1 MDYRFLTRRA
11 FALGFALGVALAAG
25 PAAAQ
30 TWPTRPVKIVVPF
43 SAATAADIAART
55 LATRLAEAWGQ
66 GVVVENVMGAGGN
79 IGAATVAKAA
89 HDGYT
94 LLMAGINN
102 VINPSLYPDVGYDME
117 RDFKPIARI
126 AIAPLAFVANPSF
139 PPSTVPELIA
149 FARAKPKAVNYG
161 SGGNG
166 SVTHLVFELLKTK
179 TSIDMTHVPYKGI
192 AQMMTD
198 ILGNQI
204 PLGAPAAASALPQLR
219 SGKLKVLAVTSA
231 KRSSQLPDVPTVAE
245 AAGIADF
252 DVSAWN
258 GLVAPARTP
267 DEVVTKVYG
276 DVARIAHTKDFVEA
290 MQKAGLEV
298 DLLAPP
304 EFRAF
309 VTAELAKWSQLVKA
323 SGAKLD

>member
-1 MDYRFLTRRA
+1 MSRKLRLAFGVLA
-11 FALGFALGVALAAG
+11 FAVAPAALAQA
-25 PAAAQ
+25 
-30 TWPTRPVKIVVPF
+30 WPTRPVKIVVPF
-43 SAATAADIAART
+43 STGTAADIAARQ
-55 LATRLAEAWGQ
+55 LATRLADAWGQ

-79 IGAATVAKAA
+79 IGAVTVAKATP
-89 HDGYT
+89 DGYT

-102 VINPSLYPDVGYDME
+102 VINPSLYADAGYDMAG
-117 RDFKPIARI
+117 DFKPIARI
-126 AIAPLAFVANPSF
+126 AIAPLAFVANPGF
-139 PPSTVPELIA
+139 PPSSVTELVA
-149 FARAKPKAVNYG
+149 LARAKPKTVLYG

-179 TSIDMTHVPYKGI
+179 TTIEMTHVPYKGI

-204 PLGAPAAASALPQLR
+204 PLGAPAAASALPQLK

-231 KRSSQLPDVPTVAE
+231 KRSTQLPDVPTVSE
-245 AAGIADF
+245 SGIPDF

-267 DEVVTKVYG
+267 DDVVAKVYA
-276 DVARIAHTKDFVEA
+276 DVAKIAQTKEFVEA
-290 MQKAGLEV
+290 MQKAGLET
-298 DLLAPP
+298 DLMAPA

-309 VTAELAKWSQLVKA
+309 IAAELAKWSKLVKD

>member
-1 MDYRFLTRRA
+1 MRHKLLV
-11 FALGFALGVALAAG
+11 ALVALAVAVA
-25 PAAAQ
+25 PAAALAQ
-30 TWPTRPVKIVVPF
+30 TWPAKPVKIVVPF
-43 SAATAADIAART
+43 STGTAADIAARQ
-55 LATRLAEAWGQ
+55 LAARFADAWGQ
-66 GVVVENVMGAGGN
+66 GVVVENVIGAGGN
-79 IGAATVAKAA
+79 IGAMTVAKAA
-89 HDGYT
+89 PDGYT

-102 VINPSLYPDVGYDME
+102 VINPSLYADVGYDMA

-126 AIAPLAFVANPSF
+126 AIAPLAFVANPAF
-139 PPSTVPELIA
+139 PPSSVNELVA
-149 FARAKPKAVNYG
+149 LARAKPKTVLYG

-179 TSIDMTHVPYKGI
+179 TAIEMTHVPYKGI

-198 ILGNQI
+198 ILGNQV
-204 PLGAPAAASALPQLR
+204 PLGAPAAASALPQLK

-231 KRSSQLPDVPTVAE
+231 KRSAQLPDVPTVSE
-245 AAGIADF
+245 SGISDF

-267 DEVVTKVYG
+267 DEVVAKVYA
-276 DVARIAHTKDFVEA
+276 DVAKIAQTKEFVEA
-290 MQKAGLEV
+290 MQKAGLET
-298 DLLAPP
+298 DLMTPA

-309 VTAELAKWSQLVKA
+309 IAAELAKWSKLVKD

>member
-1 MDYRFLTRRA
+1 MNRTLLAALA
-11 FALGFALGVALAAG
+11 FALASA
-25 PAAAQ
+25 PAAALAQ
-30 TWPTRPVKIVVPF
+30 AWPAKPVKIVVPF
-43 SAATAADIAART
+43 SAATAADIAARQ
-55 LATRLAEAWGQ
+55 LATRLADAWGQ

-79 IGAATVAKAA
+79 IGAVAVAKAA
-89 HDGYT
+89 PDGYT

-102 VINPSLYPDVGYDME
+102 VINPSLYADAGYDMAG
-117 RDFKPIARI
+117 DFKPIARI
-126 AIAPLAFVANPSF
+126 AIAPLAFVANPAF
-139 PPSTVPELIA
+139 PPNSVPELIA
-149 FARAKPKAVNYG
+149 LAKAKPKSVLYG

-166 SVTHLVFELLKTK
+166 SVTHLVFELLKTSS
-179 TSIDMTHVPYKGI
+179 SIDMTHVPYKGI

-245 AAGIADF
+245 AGIAGF

-267 DEVVTKVYG
+267 DEVVTKVHG
-276 DVARIAHTKDFVEA
+276 DVIRIAQTKEFVEA
-290 MQKAGLEV
+290 LQKAGLDTDPLGPV
-298 DLLAPP
+298 

-309 VTAELAKWSQLVKA
+309 IAAELDKWAKLVKA

>member
-1 MDYRFLTRRA
+1 MNRMLLAALA
-11 FALGFALGVALAAG
+11 FALASA
-25 PAAAQ
+25 PAAALAQ
-30 TWPTRPVKIVVPF
+30 AWPAKPVKIVVPF
-43 SAATAADIAART
+43 SAATAADIAARQ
-55 LATRLAEAWGQ
+55 LATRLADAWGQ

-79 IGAATVAKAA
+79 IGAVAVAKAA
-89 HDGYT
+89 PDGYT

-102 VINPSLYPDVGYDME
+102 VINPSLYADAGYDMAG
-117 RDFKPIARI
+117 DFKPIARI
-126 AIAPLAFVANPSF
+126 AIAPLAFVANPAF
-139 PPSTVPELIA
+139 PPNSVPELIA
-149 FARAKPKAVNYG
+149 LAKARPKSVLYG

-166 SVTHLVFELLKTK
+166 SVTHLVFELLKTSS
-179 TSIDMTHVPYKGI
+179 SIDMTHVPYKGI

-245 AAGIADF
+245 AGIAGF

-267 DEVVTKVYG
+267 DEVVAKVHG
-276 DVARIAHTKDFVEA
+276 DVIRIAQTKEFVEA
-290 MQKAGLEV
+290 LQKAGL
-298 DLLAPP
+298 DTDPLGPA

-309 VTAELAKWSQLVKA
+309 IAAELDKWAKLVKA

>member
-1 MDYRFLTRRA
+1 MNRTLRAALAVFVAAAAPAA
-11 FALGFALGVALAAG
+11 FAQGY
-25 PAAAQ
+25 PAK
-30 TWPTRPVKIVVPF
+30 PVRIVVPF
-43 SAATAADIAART
+43 SAATAADIAARQ
-55 LATRLAEAWGQ
+55 LATRLADTWGQ

-89 HDGYT
+89 PDGYT

-102 VINPSLYPDVGYDME
+102 VINPSLYADVGYDMS
-117 RDFKPIARI
+117 RDFKPIARV
-126 AIAPLAFVANPSF
+126 AIAPLAFIANPAF
-139 PPSTVPELIA
+139 PPNTVTELVA
-149 FARAKPKAVNYG
+149 LAKAKPKSVLYG

-179 TSIDMTHVPYKGI
+179 TAIDMTHVPYKGI

-219 SGKLKVLAVTSA
+219 AGKLKVLAVTSA
-231 KRSSQLPDVPTVAE
+231 KRSSQLPDVPTVTE
-245 AAGIADF
+245 SGVPDF
-252 DVSAWN
+252 DVTAWN

-267 DEVVTKVYG
+267 DEVVAKVHA
-276 DVARIAHTKDFVEA
+276 DVTRIAQTKDFIEA
-290 MQKAGLEV
+290 LQKAGLDTE
-298 DLLAPP
+298 LMGPA

-309 VTAELAKWSQLVKA
+309 IAAELAKWSKLVKE

>member
-1 MDYRFLTRRA
+1 MSRRLLLA
-11 FALGFALGVALAAG
+11 FGVLAVAVAPVAALAQAW
-25 PAAAQ
+25 PAK
-30 TWPTRPVKIVVPF
+30 PVKIVVPF
-43 SAATAADIAART
+43 STGTAADIAARQ
-55 LATRLAEAWGQ
+55 LAARLADAWAQ

-79 IGAATVAKAA
+79 IGAVTVAKAA
-89 HDGYT
+89 PDGYT

-102 VINPSLYPDVGYDME
+102 VINPSLYADAGYDMA

-126 AIAPLAFVANPSF
+126 AIAPLAFVANPAF
-139 PPSTVPELIA
+139 PPSSVNELVA
-149 FARAKPKAVNYG
+149 LAKAKPKTVLYG

-179 TSIDMTHVPYKGI
+179 TAIEMTHVPYKGI

-198 ILGNQI
+198 ILGNQV
-204 PLGAPAAASALPQLR
+204 PLGAPAAASALPQLK

-231 KRSSQLPDVPTVAE
+231 KRSAQLPDVPTVSE
-245 AAGIADF
+245 SGISDF

-267 DEVVTKVYG
+267 DEVVAKVYA
-276 DVARIAHTKDFVEA
+276 DVAKIAQTKEFVEA
-290 MQKAGLEV
+290 MQKAGLET
-298 DLLAPP
+298 DLMTPA

-309 VTAELAKWSQLVKA
+309 IAAELAKWSKLVKD

>member
-1 MDYRFLTRRA
+1 MNRTLLAALA
-11 FALGFALGVALAAG
+11 FALASA
-25 PAAAQ
+25 PAAALAQ
-30 TWPTRPVKIVVPF
+30 AWPAKPVKIVVPF
-43 SAATAADIAART
+43 SAATAADIAARQ
-55 LATRLAEAWGQ
+55 LATRLADAWGQ

-79 IGAATVAKAA
+79 IGAVAVAKAA
-89 HDGYT
+89 PDGYT

-102 VINPSLYPDVGYDME
+102 VINPSLYADAGYDMAG
-117 RDFKPIARI
+117 DFKPIARI
-126 AIAPLAFVANPSF
+126 AIAPLAFVANPAF
-139 PPSTVPELIA
+139 PPNSVPELIA
-149 FARAKPKAVNYG
+149 LAKAKPKSVLYG

-166 SVTHLVFELLKTK
+166 SVTHLVFELLKTSS
-179 TSIDMTHVPYKGI
+179 SIDMTHVPYKGI

-219 SGKLKVLAVTSA
+219 AGKLKVLAVTSA

-245 AAGIADF
+245 AGIAGF

-267 DEVVTKVYG
+267 DEVVAKVHG
-276 DVARIAHTKDFVEA
+276 DVIRIAQTKEFVEA
-290 MQKAGLEV
+290 LQKAGL
-298 DLLAPP
+298 DTDPLGPA

-309 VTAELAKWSQLVKA
+309 IAAELDKWAKLVKA

>member
-1 MDYRFLTRRA
+1 MSRRLLLA
-11 FALGFALGVALAAG
+11 FGLAVAPVAALAQAW
-25 PAAAQ
+25 PAK
-30 TWPTRPVKIVVPF
+30 PVKIVVPF
-43 SAATAADIAART
+43 STGTAADIAARQ
-55 LATRLAEAWGQ
+55 LAARLADAWGQ

-79 IGAATVAKAA
+79 IGAVTVAKAA
-89 HDGYT
+89 PDGYT

-102 VINPSLYPDVGYDME
+102 VINPSLYADAGYDMA

-126 AIAPLAFVANPSF
+126 AIAPLAFVANPAF
-139 PPSTVPELIA
+139 PPSSVNELVA
-149 FARAKPKAVNYG
+149 LAKAKPKTVLYG

-179 TSIDMTHVPYKGI
+179 TAIEMTHVPYKGI

-198 ILGNQI
+198 ILGNQV
-204 PLGAPAAASALPQLR
+204 PLGAPAAASALPQLK

-231 KRSSQLPDVPTVAE
+231 KRSAQLPDVPTVSE
-245 AAGIADF
+245 SGIPDF

-267 DEVVTKVYG
+267 DEVVAKVYA
-276 DVARIAHTKDFVEA
+276 DVAKIAQTKEFVEA
-290 MQKAGLEV
+290 MQKAGLET
-298 DLLAPP
+298 DLMTPA

-309 VTAELAKWSQLVKA
+309 IAAELAKWSKLVKD

>member
-1 MDYRFLTRRA
+1 MNRKLLA
-11 FALGFALGVALAAG
+11 ALGLVVAAAAVA
-25 PAAAQ
+25 PAASFAQ
-30 TWPTRPVKIVVPF
+30 AWPARPVKIVVPF
-43 SAATAADIAART
+43 SAATAADIAARQ
-55 LATRLAEAWGQ
+55 LATRLADAWGQ

-79 IGAATVAKAA
+79 IGAAAVAKAA
-89 HDGYT
+89 PDGYT

-102 VINPSLYPDVGYDME
+102 VINPSLYKDVGYDMS

-126 AIAPLAFVANPSF
+126 AVAPLAFVANPSF
-139 PPSTVPELIA
+139 TASSVPELIVLA
-149 FARAKPKAVNYG
+149 KAKPGTVLYG

-179 TSIDMTHVPYKGI
+179 AAIDMTHVPYKSI

-231 KRSSQLPDVPTVAE
+231 KRSMQLPDVPTVAE

-267 DEVVTKVYG
+267 DEVVAKAYA
-276 DVARIAHTKDFVEA
+276 DVAKIAQTKDFVEA
-290 MQKAGLEV
+290 LQKAGLES
-298 DLLAPP
+298 DPMGPA
-304 EFRAF
+304 EFGAF
-309 VTAELAKWSQLVKA
+309 ISSELAKWSKLVKE

>member
-1 MDYRFLTRRA
+1 MNRKLLAALGLAAAAVVPATA
-11 FALGFALGVALAAG
+11 FAQAW
-25 PAAAQ
+25 PAK
-30 TWPTRPVKIVVPF
+30 PVKIVVPF
-43 SAATAADIAART
+43 SAATAADIAARQ

-79 IGAATVAKAA
+79 IGAVAVAKAA
-89 HDGYT
+89 PDGYT

-102 VINPSLYPDVGYDME
+102 VINPSLYKDVGYDMS
-117 RDFKPIARI
+117 RDFKPIARV
-126 AIAPLAFVANPSF
+126 AVAPLAFVANPSF
-139 PPSTVPELIA
+139 PPSSVPELIA
-149 FARAKPKAVNYG
+149 LAKAKPNTVLYG

-179 TSIDMTHVPYKGI
+179 AAIEMTHVPYKSI

-198 ILGNQI
+198 ILGNQV

-231 KRSSQLPDVPTVAE
+231 KRSMQLPDVPTVAE
-245 AAGIADF
+245 AAGLADF

-267 DEVVTKVYG
+267 DEVVAKVYA
-276 DVARIAHTKDFVEA
+276 DVAKIAQTKDFVEA
-290 MQKAGLEV
+290 LQKAGLEA
-298 DLLAPP
+298 DPMGPAG
-304 EFRAF
+304 FGAF
-309 VTAELAKWSQLVKA
+309 ISSELAKWSKLVKE

>member
-1 MDYRFLTRRA
+1 VRHKLLV
-11 FALGFALGVALAAG
+11 ALGALAVAVA
-25 PAAAQ
+25 PAAALAQ
-30 TWPTRPVKIVVPF
+30 AWPAKPVKIVVPF
-43 SAATAADIAART
+43 STGTAADIAARQ
-55 LATRLAEAWGQ
+55 LATRLGDAWGQ

-79 IGAATVAKAA
+79 IGAVTVAKAA
-89 HDGYT
+89 PDGYT

-102 VINPSLYPDVGYDME
+102 VINPSLYADVGYDMV

-126 AIAPLAFVANPSF
+126 AIAPLAFVANPAF
-139 PPSTVPELIA
+139 PPSSVNELVA
-149 FARAKPKAVNYG
+149 LARAKPRTVLYG

-179 TSIDMTHVPYKGI
+179 TTIEMTHVPYKGI

-204 PLGAPAAASALPQLR
+204 PLGAPAAASALPQLK

-231 KRSSQLPDVPTVAE
+231 KRSTQLPDVPTVTE
-245 AAGIADF
+245 SGIPDF

-267 DEVVTKVYG
+267 DEVVARVYA
-276 DVARIAHTKDFVEA
+276 DVAKIAQTKEFVEA
-290 MQKAGLEV
+290 MQKAGLET
-298 DLLAPP
+298 DLMTPA

-309 VTAELAKWSQLVKA
+309 IAAELAKWSKLVKD

>member
-1 MDYRFLTRRA
+1 MNRTLCAALAVFLA
-11 FALGFALGVALAAG
+11 AAAPAVALAQAW
-25 PAAAQ
+25 PAK
-30 TWPTRPVKIVVPF
+30 PVRIVVPF
-43 SAATAADIAART
+43 SAATAADIAARQ

-89 HDGYT
+89 PDGYT

-102 VINPSLYPDVGYDME
+102 VINPSLYADVGYDMS
-117 RDFKPIARI
+117 RDFKPIARV

-139 PPSTVPELIA
+139 PPSSATELVA
-149 FARAKPKAVNYG
+149 LARAKPKSVLYG

-219 SGKLKVLAVTSA
+219 AGKLKVLAVTSA
-231 KRSSQLPDVPTVAE
+231 KRSSQLPDVPTVTE
-245 AAGIADF
+245 SGIPDF

-267 DEVVTKVYG
+267 DEVVAKVHA
-276 DVARIAHTKDFVEA
+276 DVTRIAQTKDFIDA
-290 MQKAGLEV
+290 LQKAGLDTE
-298 DLLAPP
+298 LLTPA

-309 VTAELAKWSQLVKA
+309 IAAELAKWSKLVKE

>member
-1 MDYRFLTRRA
+1 MNRRLLA
-11 FALGFALGVALAAG
+11 ALGLAA
-25 PAAAQ
+25 AAAVVPATAVAQ
-30 TWPTRPVKIVVPF
+30 AWPARPVKIVVPF
-43 SAATAADIAART
+43 SAATAADIAARQ
-55 LATRLAEAWGQ
+55 LATRLADAWGQ

-79 IGAATVAKAA
+79 IGAVAVAKAA
-89 HDGYT
+89 PDGYT

-102 VINPSLYPDVGYDME
+102 VINPSLYKDVGYDMS
-117 RDFKPIARI
+117 RDFKPIARV
-126 AIAPLAFVANPSF
+126 AVAPLAFVANPAF
-139 PPSTVPELIA
+139 PPSSVTELIVLA
-149 FARAKPKAVNYG
+149 KAKPGTVLYG

-179 TSIDMTHVPYKGI
+179 AAIDMTHVPYKSI

-231 KRSSQLPDVPTVAE
+231 KRSLQLPDVPTVAE
-245 AAGIADF
+245 AGIADF

-267 DEVVTKVYG
+267 DEVVAKVYA
-276 DVARIAHTKDFVEA
+276 DVAKIAQTKDFVEA
-290 MQKAGLEV
+290 LQKAGLEA
-298 DLLAPP
+298 DPMGPA
-304 EFRAF
+304 EFGAF
-309 VTAELAKWSQLVKA
+309 ISSELAKWSKLVKE

>member
-1 MDYRFLTRRA
+1 MNRTLCA
-11 FALGFALGVALAAG
+11 ALAAFLAG
-25 PAAAQ
+25 AAPACCLAQ
-30 TWPTRPVKIVVPF
+30 AWPARPVKIVVPF
-43 SAATAADIAART
+43 SAATAADIAARQ
-55 LATRLAEAWGQ
+55 LATRLADAWGQ

-79 IGAATVAKAA
+79 IGAATVSKAA
-89 HDGYT
+89 PDGYT

-102 VINPSLYPDVGYDME
+102 VINPSLYKDVGYDMG

-126 AIAPLAFVANPSF
+126 AVAPLAFVANPAF
-139 PPSTVPELIA
+139 PASSVTELIVLA
-149 FARAKPKAVNYG
+149 KAKPGTILYG

-179 TSIDMTHVPYKGI
+179 ASIDMTHVPYKGI

-231 KRSSQLPDVPTVAE
+231 KRSSQLPDVPTVTE
-245 AAGIADF
+245 AGIADF

-267 DEVVTKVYG
+267 DEVVARVYA
-276 DVARIAHTKDFVEA
+276 DVAKIAQTEGLRRGAAEGGPRVRPDGAGRVRRLHRGRAREVVEA
-290 MQKAGLEV
+290 GEGKRRQAGLNGV
-298 DLLAPP
+298 
-304 EFRAF
+304 
-309 VTAELAKWSQLVKA
+309 
-323 SGAKLD
+323 

>member
-1 MDYRFLTRRA
+1 MNRTLLAALA
-11 FALGFALGVALAAG
+11 FALASA
-25 PAAAQ
+25 PAAALAQ
-30 TWPTRPVKIVVPF
+30 AWPAKPVKIVVPF
-43 SAATAADIAART
+43 SAATAADIAARQ
-55 LATRLAEAWGQ
+55 LATRLADAWGQ

-79 IGAATVAKAA
+79 IGAVAVAKAA
-89 HDGYT
+89 PDGYT

-102 VINPSLYPDVGYDME
+102 VINPSLYADAGYDMAG
-117 RDFKPIARI
+117 DFKPIARI
-126 AIAPLAFVANPSF
+126 AIAPLAFVANPAF
-139 PPSTVPELIA
+139 PPNSVPELIA
-149 FARAKPKAVNYG
+149 LAKAKPKSVLYG

-166 SVTHLVFELLKTK
+166 SVTHLVFELLKTSS
-179 TSIDMTHVPYKGI
+179 SIDMTHVPYKGI

-245 AAGIADF
+245 AGIAGF

-267 DEVVTKVYG
+267 DEVVARVHG
-276 DVARIAHTKDFVEA
+276 DVIRIAQTKAFVEA
-290 MQKAGLEV
+290 LQKAGLDTDPLGPV
-298 DLLAPP
+298 

-309 VTAELAKWSQLVKA
+309 IAAELDKWAKLVKA

>member
-1 MDYRFLTRRA
+1 MNRTFRAALAVFVAAAAPAA
-11 FALGFALGVALAAG
+11 FAQGY
-25 PAAAQ
+25 PAK
-30 TWPTRPVKIVVPF
+30 PVRIVVPF
-43 SAATAADIAART
+43 SAATAADIAARQ
-55 LATRLAEAWGQ
+55 LATRLADTWGQ

-89 HDGYT
+89 PDGYT

-102 VINPSLYPDVGYDME
+102 VINPSLYADVGYDMS
-117 RDFKPIARI
+117 RDFKPIARV
-126 AIAPLAFVANPSF
+126 AIAPLAFIANPAF
-139 PPSTVPELIA
+139 PPNTVTELVA
-149 FARAKPKAVNYG
+149 LAKAKPKSVLYG

-179 TSIDMTHVPYKGI
+179 TAIDMTHVPYKGI

-219 SGKLKVLAVTSA
+219 AGKLKVLAVTSA
-231 KRSSQLPDVPTVAE
+231 KRSSQLPDVPTVTE
-245 AAGIADF
+245 SGVPDF
-252 DVSAWN
+252 DVTAWN

-267 DEVVTKVYG
+267 DEVVAKVHA
-276 DVARIAHTKDFVEA
+276 DVTRIAQTKEFIEA
-290 MQKAGLEV
+290 LQKAGLDTE
-298 DLLAPP
+298 LMGPA

-309 VTAELAKWSQLVKA
+309 IAAELAKWSKLVKE

>member
-1 MDYRFLTRRA
+1 MNRRLLA
-11 FALGFALGVALAAG
+11 ALGLAA
-25 PAAAQ
+25 AAAVVPATAVAQ
-30 TWPTRPVKIVVPF
+30 AWPARPVKIVVPF
-43 SAATAADIAART
+43 SAATAADIAARQ
-55 LATRLAEAWGQ
+55 LATRLADAWGQ

-89 HDGYT
+89 PDGYT

-102 VINPSLYPDVGYDME
+102 VINPSLYKDVGYDMG
-117 RDFKPIARI
+117 RDFKPIARV
-126 AIAPLAFVANPSF
+126 AVAPLAFVANPSF
-139 PPSTVPELIA
+139 PANSVTELIVL
-149 FARAKPKAVNYG
+149 ARAKPGTVLYG

-179 TSIDMTHVPYKGI
+179 AAIDMTHVPYKGI

-231 KRSSQLPDVPTVAE
+231 KRSAQLPDVPTVTE
-245 AAGIADF
+245 AGIADF

-267 DEVVTKVYG
+267 DEVVARIYA
-276 DVARIAHTKDFVEA
+276 DVAKIAQTKDFVEA
-290 MQKAGLEV
+290 LQKAGLES
-298 DLLAPP
+298 DPMGPA
-304 EFRAF
+304 AF
-309 VTAELAKWSQLVKA
+309 GAFIAAELAKWSKLVKE

>member
-1 MDYRFLTRRA
+1 MSRKPLV
-11 FALGFALGVALAAG
+11 ALGILAVALA
-25 PAAAQ
+25 PALAVAQ
-30 TWPTRPVKIVVPF
+30 AWPAKPVKVVVPF
-43 SAATAADIAART
+43 STGTAADIAARQ
-55 LATRLAEAWGQ
+55 LATRLADAWGQ

-79 IGAATVAKAA
+79 IGAVTVAKAA
-89 HDGYT
+89 PDGYT

-102 VINPSLYPDVGYDME
+102 VINPSLYVDAGYDMA

-126 AIAPLAFVANPSF
+126 AIAPLAFVANPAF
-139 PPSTVPELIA
+139 PPSSVNELVA
-149 FARAKPKAVNYG
+149 LARAKPKTVLYG

-179 TSIDMTHVPYKGI
+179 TTIEMTHVPYKGI

-204 PLGAPAAASALPQLR
+204 PLGAPAAASALPQLK

-231 KRSSQLPDVPTVAE
+231 KRSTQLPDVPTVAE
-245 AAGIADF
+245 SGIPDF

-267 DEVVTKVYG
+267 DEVAAKLYA
-276 DVARIAHTKDFVEA
+276 DVAKIAQTKEFVEA
-290 MQKAGLEV
+290 MQKAGLETDV
-298 DLLAPP
+298 MPP
-304 EFRAF
+304 AEFRAF
-309 VTAELAKWSQLVKA
+309 IAAELAKWSKLVKD

>member
-1 MDYRFLTRRA
+1 MNRTLLA
-11 FALGFALGVALAAG
+11 ALGLAAAAAIV
-25 PAAAQ
+25 PAAATAQ
-30 TWPTRPVKIVVPF
+30 GWPAKPVKIVVPF
-43 SAATAADIAART
+43 SSGTAADIAARQ
-55 LATRLAEAWGQ
+55 LATRLADAWGQ

-79 IGAATVAKAA
+79 IGAAAVAKATP
-89 HDGYT
+89 DGYT

-102 VINPSLYPDVGYDME
+102 VINPSLYKDVGYDMS

-126 AIAPLAFVANPSF
+126 AVAPIAFVANPAF
-139 PPSTVPELIA
+139 PPSSVPELIA
-149 FARAKPKAVNYG
+149 LAKAKPGTVLYG

-179 TSIDMTHVPYKGI
+179 AAIDMTHVPYKSI

-198 ILGNQI
+198 ILGNQV

-219 SGKLKVLAVTSA
+219 SGKLKVLAVTTA
-231 KRSSQLPDVPTVAE
+231 KRSMQLPDVPTVAE
-245 AAGIADF
+245 SAGIADF

-267 DEVVTKVYG
+267 DEVVAKVYA
-276 DVARIAHTKDFVEA
+276 DVAKIAQTKDFVEA
-290 MQKAGLEV
+290 LQKAGLES
-298 DLLAPP
+298 DPMGSA
-304 EFRAF
+304 EFAAF
-309 VTAELAKWSQLVKA
+309 ISSELAKWSKLVKE